1 MSEWQQPEIPSMV
14 SSAQSIDKG
23 SATSYERHV
32 QTISKPK
39 THRRNSEM
47 DYIDYEQDDDRS
59 IVNRLPNTYDSG
71 AVAALNPS
79 TVDDDFV
86 DNVSTSDPSDSTF
99 YLRRRIPKNA
109 RETSPKMHCS
119 KPTQSAPTCDFMQPT
134 TALREM
140 SANYDRIMSALHRPQ
155 FASGVSMK
163 KIVFNGTFP
172 IDDPYSSRF
181 DYDGSLLQ

>member
-1 MSEWQQPEIPSMV
+1 MV
-14 SSAQSIDKG
+14 SSAQSINKC

-32 QTISKPK
+32 QTIPKQK
-39 THRRNSEM
+39 THHRNSEM
-47 DYIDYEQDDDRS
+47 EHIDYEQDDEQS

-71 AVAALNPS
+71 AVAALNSS

-99 YLRRRIPKNA
+99 YLRKRILKNA
-109 RETSPKMHCS
+109 RKTSPKMHCS
-119 KPTQSAPTCDFMQPT
+119 KPTQSAPTRDLMQPT
-134 TALREM
+134 TALRQI

-155 FASGVSMK
+155 FASGISMK

-181 DYDGSLLQ
+181 DYDGTLLQ